1 MIGWYVLF
9 VVIGGLSFWTLW
21 YFWRKPKKASYKK
34 PLPPVVE
41 PVMGQPIE
49 MGVDP
54 FLPKEKSDPF
64 GDSQLLRQLEKKLP
78 TRLSLKPLDD

>member
-9 VVIGGLSFWTLW
+9 VVIGGISFWTLW
-21 YFWRKPKKASYKK
+21 YFWRKPKKARYKK
-34 PLPPVVE
+34 PLPPVFE

-54 FLPKEKSDPF
+54 FLPKKKTNPF
-64 GDSQLLRQLEKKLP
+64 GDSQILDELQRNPPDRLGLEP
-78 TRLSLKPLDD
+78 IDD